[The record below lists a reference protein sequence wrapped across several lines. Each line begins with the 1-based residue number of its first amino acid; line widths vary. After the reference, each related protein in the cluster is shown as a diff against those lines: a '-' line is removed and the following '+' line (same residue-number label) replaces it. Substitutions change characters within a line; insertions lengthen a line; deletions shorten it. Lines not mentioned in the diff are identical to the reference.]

1 MHGFRKSF
9 IEWSMD
15 RILFF
20 TVAKGR
26 KEIPG
31 HKVQIFRSQM
41 EPFVVYYFQLCGYP
55 QSQEY
60 PAVLGEMQKAYSH
73 MQERFTKREEALHT
87 YLTFDEG
94 FEKWLVDGE
103 SMEEWLDAWGHPLYY
118 DFANGENLRWM
129 LEKAVPKVWPG
140 KAYILGSGIGIRD
153 WIPLIADKVNTIEFY
168 LEFTTKGVEELQE
181 MLLEE
186 YGMLTR
192 VHLTT
197 GREYAKLHL
206 RSEEP
211 VLVIDFSGREPM
223 SVFGLK
229 RGSVWMDMDASEA
242 KRHAMEDRHTGVQYY
257 SLKTIWKREML
268 QTLDIISKF
277 AYNTDVK
284 IGRL

>member
-20 TVAKGR
+20 SVAKGK
-26 KEIPG
+26 KEISG
-31 HKVQIFRSQM
+31 HRVQIFRSQM
-41 EPFVVYYFQLCGYP
+41 EPFVVYYFQLCGFPQAQDYP
-55 QSQEY
+55 L
-60 PAVLGEMQKAYSH
+60 VLGEMQKAYQH
-73 MQERFTKREEALHT
+73 MQERFLKKEENIQT

-94 FEKWLVDGE
+94 FEKWLFQSEG
-103 SMEEWLDAWGHPLYY
+103 METWLNAWGHPLYY
-118 DFANGENLRWM
+118 DFANGENLEWM
-129 LEKAVPKVWPG
+129 LKKTEPKVWPG
-140 KAYILGSGIGIRD
+140 RAYILGSGIGIRD
-153 WIPLIADKVNTIEFY
+153 WISLIADKVNAIEFY
-168 LEFTTKGVEELQE
+168 LEFATKGVEELQE

-197 GREYAKLHL
+197 GGEYTKLRLH
-206 RSEEP
+206 SEEP
-211 VLVIDFSGREPM
+211 VMVIDFSGRAPV

-229 RGSVWMDMDASEA
+229 KGSIWVDMDAVEE
-242 KRHAMEDRHTGVQYY
+242 KRHAMEDRRTGVKYY

-284 IGRL
+284 IGKL

>member
-26 KEIPG
+26 KELPG
-31 HKVQIFRSQM
+31 HRVQIFRSQM
-41 EPFVVYYFQLCGYP
+41 EPFVVYYLQLCGYP
-55 QSQEY
+55 QAQEL
-60 PAVLGEMQKAYSH
+60 PLVLGEMQKAYHH
-73 MQERFTKREEALHT
+73 MQERFAKKEEVIRT

-94 FEKWLVDGE
+94 FEKWLADSGG
-103 SMEEWLDAWGHPLYY
+103 MEEWLNAWGLPMYY
-118 DFANGENLRWM
+118 DFATGENLEWM
-129 LEKAVPKVWPG
+129 IKRAMPMVWPG

-153 WIPLIADKVNTIEFY
+153 WIPLIADKVDNIEFY
-168 LEFTTKGVEELQE
+168 LEFATKGVEELQE

-197 GREYAKLHL
+197 GREYTSL
-206 RSEEP
+206 RLQSEEP

-229 RGSVWMDMDASEA
+229 KGSIWMDMDSSEA
-242 KRHAMEDRHTGVQYY
+242 KRHYMEDRRTGIKYY

-277 AYNTDVK
+277 AYNTEVK
-284 IGRL
+284 IGKL

>member
-1 MHGFRKSF
+1 
-9 IEWSMD
+9 MD

-20 TVAKGR
+20 SVAKGR
-26 KEIPG
+26 KELSE

-41 EPFVVYYFQLCGYP
+41 EPFVVYYLQLCGYP
-55 QSQEY
+55 RTQEL
-60 PAVLGEMQKAYSH
+60 PLVLGEMQKAYQH
-73 MQERFTKREEALHT
+73 MQEHFGKREEVVQT

-94 FEKWLVDGE
+94 FEKWLSDCAG
-103 SMEEWLDAWGHPLYY
+103 MEEWLNAWGHPLYY
-118 DFANGENLRWM
+118 DFATGENLEWILKRV
-129 LEKAVPKVWPG
+129 VPMAWSG

-153 WIPLIADKVNTIEFY
+153 WIPLIANKVNTIEFY
-168 LEFTTKGVEELQE
+168 LEFATKGVEDLQE

-197 GREYAKLHL
+197 GREYTKLRL
-206 RSEEP
+206 KSEEP
-211 VLVIDFSGREPM
+211 VLVIDFSGKEPV
-223 SVFGLK
+223 SVLGLK
-229 RGSVWMDMDASEA
+229 KGSIWLDMYASEA
-242 KRHAMEDRHTGVQYY
+242 KRHAMEDRRTGVQYY

>member
-1 MHGFRKSF
+1 MHGFVKRI

-20 TVAKGR
+20 SVAKGR

-31 HKVQIFRSQM
+31 HRVQIFRSQM

-55 QSQEY
+55 QAQEFHL
-60 PAVLGEMQKAYSH
+60 VLGEMQKAYQH
-73 MQERFTKREEALHT
+73 MQERFAKKEETIRT
-87 YLTFDEG
+87 YLTFEDG
-94 FEKWLVDGE
+94 FEKWLDAEG
-103 SMEEWLDAWGHPLYY
+103 SREEWLNAWGHPLYY
-118 DFANGENLRWM
+118 DFATGENLGWM
-129 LEKAVPKVWPG
+129 LKEAVPKIWPG

-153 WIPLIADKVNTIEFY
+153 WIPLIADKVHTIEFY
-168 LEFTTKGVEELQE
+168 LEFATKGVEELQE

-197 GREYAKLHL
+197 GREYTNVRLQ
-206 RSEEP
+206 SEEP
-211 VLVIDFSGREPM
+211 VLVIDFSGKEPV

-229 RGSVWMDMDASEA
+229 KGSIWIDMDASEA
-242 KRHAMEDRHTGVQYY
+242 KRHAMEDRRTGVQYY

-277 AYNTDVK
+277 AYNTEVK

>member
-1 MHGFRKSF
+1 
-9 IEWSMD
+9 MD

-31 HKVQIFRSQM
+31 HRVQVFRSQM

-55 QSQEY
+55 RAQEY
-60 PAVLGEMQKAYSH
+60 PSVLGEMQKAYWH
-73 MQERFTKREEALHT
+73 MQERFAKKEEAIHT
-87 YLTFDEG
+87 YLTFDES
-94 FEKWLVDGE
+94 FEKWLGDDE
-103 SMEEWLDAWGHPLYY
+103 SKEEWLNAWGYPLYY
-118 DFANGENLRWM
+118 DFATGENLRWM
-129 LEKAVPKVWPG
+129 LEQTAAKEWPG
-140 KAYILGSGIGIRD
+140 KAYILGSGMGIRD
-153 WIPLIADKVNTIEFY
+153 WIPLIADRVNVIEFY
-168 LEFTTKGVEELQE
+168 LEFATKGVEELQE

-197 GREYAKLHL
+197 GREYTGLYL
-206 RSEEP
+206 RSQEP
-211 VLVIDFSGREPM
+211 VLVIDFSGKEPM
-223 SVFGLK
+223 SVVGLK
-229 RGSVWMDMDASEA
+229 KGSVWMDMDSSVA
-242 KRHAMEDRHTGVQYY
+242 KRHTMEDRSTGVKYY

-277 AYNTDVK
+277 AYNTEVK